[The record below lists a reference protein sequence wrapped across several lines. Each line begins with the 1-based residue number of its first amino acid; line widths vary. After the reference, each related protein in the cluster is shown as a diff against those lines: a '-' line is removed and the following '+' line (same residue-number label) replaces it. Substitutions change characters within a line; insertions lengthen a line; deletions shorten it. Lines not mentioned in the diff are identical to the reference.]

1 MDDHIRMKTVG
12 VENNGDFISL
22 QAYSG
27 YDSMMADPTAME
39 YFFVADVLNE
49 VLGTAVLEAFKQCRL
64 LSYEEANALAGQAD
78 QAYLDWIQKVITF
91 YGYKTRKEL
100 FLNMKNCLIEHH
112 ETDLI
117 FLPSHH
123 EELEMWAGHRE
134 EDGTHLKIPANS
146 PAAEIG
152 AALRLA
158 FSRCTG

>member
-1 MDDHIRMKTVG
+1 MNDRNGIKTVG

-27 YDSMMADPTAME
+27 YYSMMADPAATE

-49 VLGTAVLEAFKQCRL
+49 VLGAAVLESFKQCRL
-64 LSYEEANALAGQAD
+64 LSYEEANTLVRQSE
-78 QAYLDWIQKVITF
+78 QCYVDWIQKTISR
-91 YGYKTRKEL
+91 YGYNTRREL
-100 FLNMKNCLIEHH
+100 FMNMKSCVIEHH
-112 ETDLI
+112 ETELI

-123 EELEMWAGHRE
+123 EELEVWAGHRE
-134 EDGTHLKIPANS
+134 EDGTYLKIPVNS

-152 AALRLA
+152 ATLRLT